1 MRDEVQAGTG
11 SELRRIF
18 VNGVLYK
25 NPVLFS
31 ALGLFPAVAAA
42 TTLQNGVAL
51 CVMMAILL
59 LPICF
64 LFSLFGSL
72 IPAWLKPVVILL
84 LCAGL
89 YIPISLVMKSL
100 LPQGIASLGIYA
112 PLMVA
117 NALVFSR
124 AEGFASKHILI
135 AAMSDALGCT
145 VGFGLVTCVIAAIR
159 EILAYNTLWGHP
171 VGGGFKIS
179 GAALPF
185 SGFILAG
192 FLAAIVQYGT
202 NHHAEKKAKRK
213 GAEE

>member
-1 MRDEVQAGTG
+1 MRDDAQTGTA

-18 VNGVLYK
+18 LNGVVYK

-42 TTLQNGVAL
+42 TTLKNGVAL

-59 LPICF
+59 LPICL
-64 LFSLFGSL
+64 LFSLIGNR
-72 IPAWLKPVVILL
+72 IPAWLKPAVILL

-100 LPQGIASLGIYA
+100 LPQGIGSLGIYA
-112 PLMVA
+112 PLMIA

-124 AEGFASKHILI
+124 AEGFASKHVLI
-135 AAMSDALGCT
+135 AALSDALGCT
-145 VGFGLVTCVIAAIR
+145 IGFGIVTCVLAAIR
-159 EILAYNTLWGHP
+159 ELAAYNTLWGRP
-171 VGGGFKIS
+171 LGGFKIS

-185 SGFILAG
+185 AGFILAG
-192 FLAAIVQYGT
+192 FLAAILQYAT
-202 NHHAEKKAKRK
+202 NHHNEKKAKRK